1 MPTLTGL
8 PTLWD
13 AAKLL
18 DPDGTSANVAE
29 VLDQDN
35 EMLWDCP
42 FYEGN
47 LPTGTRITTRTG
59 LPAVYWRKLNKG
71 IPESKATTAQ
81 VDETTGLLEAR
92 SQVDVRVAALN
103 GNTAGFRFNQSKPFM
118 EAMNQKAQFQML
130 NGTLVGQPE
139 AFLGIAPRF
148 SDLSA
153 PNADNIIDAGG
164 TGANLTSIYLI
175 GWAPDKVYGIFPKG
189 SKAGLTHRDLGEGDA
204 FDDDG
209 NRFRALMDLYTWD
222 LGIALHDWRYVVRIA
237 NIDVTALRTNAN
249 AGANLIKLLAI
260 AEERIQSLVGV
271 SPAYYMNRTLRAML
285 RLQLVDAVK
294 NSTLTMEMAGGR
306 RVMFFGEVPVRR
318 VDQLK
323 IGEDQVVAS

>member
-139 AFLGIAPRF
+139 AFWALLHASAICLRLMPTTSSTPAVLVRISPRF
-148 SDLSA
+148 ISSD
-153 PNADNIIDAGG
+153 GR
-164 TGANLTSIYLI
+164 LTRSTEFSR
-175 GWAPDKVYGIFPKG
+175 KVQK
-189 SKAGLTHRDLGEGDA
+189 
-204 FDDDG
+204 
-209 NRFRALMDLYTWD
+209 
-222 LGIALHDWRYVVRIA
+222 
-237 NIDVTALRTNAN
+237 
-249 AGANLIKLLAI
+249 
-260 AEERIQSLVGV
+260 
-271 SPAYYMNRTLRAML
+271 
-285 RLQLVDAVK
+285 
-294 NSTLTMEMAGGR
+294 
-306 RVMFFGEVPVRR
+306 PV
-318 VDQLK
+318 
-323 IGEDQVVAS
+323 